1 MENHISNNIPT
12 NISVTRRLINNYL
25 VHEMNKVGMENIA
38 TSHGDIIVALF
49 NSENLTLK
57 QLSIR
62 IRRDKSTVTALVSK
76 LVKSGYVKLVVNE
89 QDRRSK
95 YIYLTEKG
103 MRLEKP
109 FIEISN
115 NLNKILLKDLDE
127 NEVLILIKLLNKI
140 KINFLNEMKNEV
152 EK

>member
-1 MENHISNNIPT
+1 LENHISNNIPT